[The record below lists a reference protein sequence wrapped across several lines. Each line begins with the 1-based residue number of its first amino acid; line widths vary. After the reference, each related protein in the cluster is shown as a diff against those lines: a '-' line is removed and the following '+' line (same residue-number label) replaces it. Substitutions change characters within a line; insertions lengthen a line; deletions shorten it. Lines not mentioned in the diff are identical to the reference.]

1 MVVEVFTDG
10 ASKGNPGDASIG
22 VILRYTTGG
31 RDCIERIGMVIGKT
45 TNNIAEYAALIV
57 ALRRVINL
65 GADEVNLFMDS
76 ELVYRQLIGRY
87 KVKSEKLQ
95 PFYEEAKRLMRC
107 IPQITLNHVIRNQNR
122 EADAFANEV
131 MRLYKNYVR

>member
-22 VILRYTTGG
+22 IVLRYTAEG

-57 ALRRVINL
+57 ALRRVIKL
-65 GADEVNLFMDS
+65 DADEVNLFMDS

-95 PFYEEAKRLMRC
+95 PFYEEAKRLMKR
-107 IPQITLNHVIRNQNR
+107 IPRVTLNHVMRNQNR

-131 MRLYKNYVR
+131 MRLYKGYVR